1 MMKTFKQFIDEKLK
15 IKNVKTNIFNDLQP
29 LRKIDFDYWDFA
41 EAFDNWA
48 KKFNEEPV
56 IYPLENTFYNSNELP
71 IIEGTSDPYRPKA
84 FYPDQ
89 YVTGLMTGKTS
100 EYSLEGFRLQT
111 RINAEDVEKYNEI
124 NKKDRTY
131 LSEISSCPI
140 WKGNRK
146 LELAKILGK
155 GDYKMGYAVMKYIYD
170 EITNEIV

>member
-1 MMKTFKQFIDEKLK
+1 MKTFKQYIFEKLK
-15 IKNVKTNIFNDLQP
+15 IKKVKTNIFSELQP

-41 EAFDNWA
+41 EVFEKWA

-56 IYPLENTFYNSNELP
+56 VYPLENTFYNSNELP
-71 IIEGTSDPYRPKA
+71 IVEGTSDPYRPNA

-89 YVTGLMTGKTS
+89 YVTGLMVGKTS
-100 EYSLEGFRLQT
+100 EYDTDCFRLQT
-111 RINAEDVEKYNEI
+111 RINPEDVEKYNEI
-124 NKKDRTY
+124 NKKRNSC
-131 LSEISSCPI
+131 LPEIFSYVV

-170 EITNEIV
+170 EITSEIV

>member
-1 MMKTFKQFIDEKLK
+1 MKSFKQHILEKLK
-15 IKNVKTNIFNDLQP
+15 INKNKPIIFYDLQP

-41 EAFDNWA
+41 EAFEKWA

-56 IYPLENTFYNSNELP
+56 VYPLENTFYDPNDLP
-71 IIEGTSDPYRPKA
+71 IVEGTSDPYRPKA

-100 EYSLEGFRLQT
+100 EFGLDCFRLQT
-111 RINAEDVEKYNEI
+111 RMNPEDVEKYNEI

-170 EITNEIV
+170 EITSENF

>member
-1 MMKTFKQFIDEKLK
+1 MKNLKDIILEKLK
-15 IKNVKTNIFNDLQP
+15 INKNKTIIFYDLQP
-29 LRKIDFDYWDFA
+29 LRKIDFDYWDFT
-41 EAFDNWA
+41 EAFEKWA

-56 IYPLENTFYNSNELP
+56 VYPLENTFYDPNDLP
-71 IIEGTSDPYRPKA
+71 IVEGTSDPYRPKA

-89 YVTGLMTGKTS
+89 YVTGLMIGKTS

-111 RINAEDVEKYNEI
+111 RINPEDVEKYNEI

-131 LSEISSCPI
+131 ISEISSCPI

-146 LELAKILGK
+146 LQLAKILGK

-170 EITNEIV
+170 EITNEII